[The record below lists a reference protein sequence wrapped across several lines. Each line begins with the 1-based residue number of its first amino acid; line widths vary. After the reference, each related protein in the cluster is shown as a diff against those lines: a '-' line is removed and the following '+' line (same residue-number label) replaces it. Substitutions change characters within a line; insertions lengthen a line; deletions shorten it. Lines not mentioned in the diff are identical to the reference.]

1 MSVLNI
7 QEQLT
12 GGESVYCINQ
22 AQMTRTRGL
31 LETPSETGEKLRAI
45 RDRLETDLDRNEL
58 AALAFSIVERLNGH
72 F

>member
-22 AQMTRTRGL
+22 AQMTRTRHLMDDAGPRGDHLRSL
-31 LETPSETGEKLRAI
+31 LT
-45 RDRLETDLDRNEL
+45 RLESELDRNSR
-58 AALAFSIVERLNGH
+58 AALAFAIIERLNGAP
-72 F
+72 

>member
-22 AQMTRTRGL
+22 AQMTRTWNMVESNSESGTLVRQTIED
-31 LETPSETGEKLRAI
+31 LET
-45 RDRLETDLDRNEL
+45 RLSRNER
-58 AALAFSIVERLNGH
+58 AAVAFSIIERLNNRS
-72 F
+72 

>member
-31 LETPSETGEKLRAI
+31 IESSDETGAKLRSI
-45 RDRLETDLDRNEL
+45 RDRLEDDLDRNEL
-58 AALAFSIVERLNGH
+58 AALAFSVIERLNGQ